1 MATARALARRTSA
14 HTNVSF
20 PPKTDGVTVA
30 DLLKRLG
37 NIPPE
42 RVRLYPIPGT
52 ATEEDVIRVLDR
64 ENRPCELVDGTLV
77 EKAMGLEESIIA
89 VFLATRL
96 NVFARPRRLGVAS
109 GADGTVRLFPGMV
122 RIPDVAFISWNSLPG
137 RKLPKVPIPLLA
149 PDLVVEVL
157 SESNSKPEI
166 DRKLREY
173 FRAGVRLAWVIDP
186 KKRDARVYTSARR
199 SRRLTED
206 QSLDGGS
213 VLPGFVLPLTEV
225 FSAGEP

>member
-1 MATARALARRTSA
+1 MATTRALERRPSPRAR
-14 HTNVSF
+14 VSF

-42 RVRLYPIPGT
+42 RVRLYPFPGT

-77 EKAMGLEESIIA
+77 EKPMGMNESVIA
-89 VFLATRL
+89 GLILTYL
-96 NVFARPRRLGVAS
+96 NHFVRPRKLGIVT
-109 GADGTVRLFPGMV
+109 GADGTLKLFPGMV
-122 RIPDVAFISWNSLPG
+122 RIPDVAFISWDRLPG
-137 RKLPKVPIPLLA
+137 RKRPTVPIPLVA
-149 PDLVVEVL
+149 PDLAVEVL
-157 SESNSKPEI
+157 SESNTKPEI

-173 FRAGVRLAWVIDP
+173 FRAGVSLVWVVDP
-186 KKRDARVYTSARR
+186 KKRIAQVYTSARR
-199 SRRLTED
+199 SKRITEK

-213 VLPGFVLPLTEV
+213 VLPGFVLPLREL
-225 FSAGEP
+225 FDDDGS

>member
-1 MATARALARRTSA
+1 M
-14 HTNVSF
+14 
-20 PPKTDGVTVA
+20 TVA

-37 NIPPE
+37 DIPPQ

-89 VFLATRL
+89 GFLLTCL
-96 NVFARPRRLGVAS
+96 NNFVLPRKLGVVS
-109 GADGTVRLFPGMV
+109 GADGTLKLFPGMV

-137 RKLPKVPIPLLA
+137 RKLPEVPIPLLV

-157 SESNSKPEI
+157 SQSNTKREI

-173 FRAGVRLAWVIDP
+173 FRAGVRLAWVVDP
-186 KKRDARVYTSARR
+186 KKRIAQVYTSARR
-199 SRRLTED
+199 SKRLTER

-213 VLPGFVLPLTEV
+213 VVPGFVLPLTDV
-225 FSAGEP
+225 FAAGRP